1 MRITRR
7 PSISLAAA
15 LTLAALVSPPASG
28 ASGASLPSPK
38 PGTAAQVAAL
48 VKASSTIATLPK
60 GLVPSLTQAPT
71 DRANTTYPTSVT
83 CLTLTACAFGDTTSD
98 TVVVLYGDS
107 HAQMWL
113 PAIAPDAT
121 ALKVRLVLV
130 WNPACPVIDTTL
142 VTPYCQSFRATT
154 VAKIHALD
162 PALVLLA
169 DRTSDVV
176 APDGKPISSAQWQLG
191 MVATIR
197 ALKSATTRV
206 AVIGDVTQF
215 NEPVPT
221 CLAQHP
227 TKVRECAVPYA
238 NPSTQPHF
246 VAEQNAATTTK
257 VPYIATRGW
266 LCTATCSAVVGP
278 MVVYFDQGHVSSTY
292 AEYLSGVW
300 KTVLKPLV

>member
-1 MRITRR
+1 MSVTRR
-7 PSISLAAA
+7 PAITLVTAVV
-15 LTLAALVSPPASG
+15 LAALVSPAASG
-28 ASGASLPSPK
+28 APLPTPK
-38 PGTAAQVAAL
+38 PGTAAQVTSL
-48 VKASSTIATLPK
+48 VKASSAISSLPK

-71 DRANTTYPTSVT
+71 DRADTTYPSSVT
-83 CLTLTACAFGDTTSD
+83 CLTLTACAFGDTSSST
-98 TVVVLYGDS
+98 TVVLYGDS

-121 ALKVRLVLV
+121 TLKVRLVLV

-162 PALVLLA
+162 PTLVLLA

-176 APDGKPISSAQWQLG
+176 APDGKPISSAQWQVG
-191 MVATIR
+191 MTETID

-227 TKVRECAVPYA
+227 TKVRTCAVPYA
-238 NPSTQPHF
+238 NPSTEPHF
-246 VAEQNAATTTK
+246 VAEQSAAAAAK

-266 LCTATCSAVVGP
+266 LCTATCSAIVGT

-300 KTVLKPLV
+300 KAVLKPLV